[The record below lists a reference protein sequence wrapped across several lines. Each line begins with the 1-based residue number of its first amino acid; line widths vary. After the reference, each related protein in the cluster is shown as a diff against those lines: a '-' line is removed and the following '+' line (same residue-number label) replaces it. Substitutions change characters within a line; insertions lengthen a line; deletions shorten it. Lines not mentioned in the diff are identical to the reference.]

1 MKMQQ
6 IDTKSKYHKDVD
18 IDKIMLLNQVIE
30 SFNCAADKFGGY
42 YQNLEKRVS
51 ELDFELKKK
60 NRELQDNLE
69 EKEEIKKYLNNIL
82 ESLTTGVIV
91 FDLNGK
97 IKTFN
102 KAAEQITGFKYESVA
117 GKIFDNVFNKYN
129 FPQITDNINFLIKLN
144 EKTEFEIEINR
155 SKESLIHAGISVAPV
170 YNINKKKIG
179 TVMTIQDITG
189 LKKLEDRVNRT
200 DRLSAMGEM
209 AVKIAHEIRN
219 PLGSIELFTGI
230 LKKDLDEHD
239 EIKTILSHIS
249 KGINS
254 IDNIISNLLLFVK
267 PDQQPYYK
275 KVNIHESLEESLLFS
290 HHLVNTDKSINV
302 IKKFTSES
310 LIINGDIELLKQVW
324 LNIILNSVQAMPD
337 GGKLL
342 ILSKK
347 INDLKNKAGFA
358 EVRIRDTG
366 IGINKSNLS
375 RIFDPFFTTK
385 RRGTGLGLTIV
396 HNILKVHRGTMD
408 ITCLN
413 PGVECLIRIPLQ
425 INDLNYKPE

>member
-1 MKMQQ
+1 MNMRQ
-6 IDTKSKYHKDVD
+6 IDTKNKYQKDDD
-18 IDKIMLLNQVIE
+18 IDKIILLNQAIE

-102 KAAEQITGFKYESVA
+102 KAAEQITGFKYESVV
-117 GKIFDNVFNKYN
+117 GEIFDNVFNKYN
-129 FPQITDNINFLIKLN
+129 FPEITDNINFLIKLN
-144 EKTEFEIEINR
+144 EKTEFEIGINR

-189 LKKLEDRVNRT
+189 LKKLEDQLNRT

-290 HHLVNTDKSINV
+290 HHLVNTDKSIKV
-302 IKKFTSES
+302 IKKYTSES

-347 INDLKNKAGFA
+347 TNDLKNKAGFA